1 MAQKRLRLFAG
12 PNGSGKTTIINKIPD
27 NINLGFLINADDIEA
42 ELRKNG
48 YFNLK
53 NHQLKLTTS
62 ELQNFISNEGAS
74 SVKLPVNKFI
84 DQFYIS
90 NQKVFIP
97 ENLLNSYIAAD
108 IAALL
113 RIQHAKAGH
122 SFTFETVLS
131 HPSKIDFITTAK
143 QNGYRI
149 YLYYIA
155 TESADINVNRVNIR
169 VTQKGHSVPEA
180 TIRARYKRS
189 LALLYKTIKVSD
201 RAFLFDNS
209 GKESFFFA
217 EITDGSDVEIKCD
230 DENIPEWFFSYVL
243 NR

>member
-1 MAQKRLRLFAG
+1 
-12 PNGSGKTTIINKIPD
+12 
-27 NINLGFLINADDIEA
+27 
-42 ELRKNG
+42 LRKNG
-48 YFNLK
+48 CFNLEY
-53 NHQLKLTTS
+53 HHLKLTTT
-62 ELQNFISNEGAS
+62 ELRDFISNEGAS
-74 SVKLPVNKFI
+74 AKKTPVNQFI
-84 DQFYIS
+84 DQIYIS

-97 ENLLNSYIAAD
+97 EKLLNSYIAAD

-113 RIQHAKAGH
+113 RIHHVRAGH

-131 HPSKIDFITTAK
+131 HPSKIDFIASAK
-143 QNGYRI
+143 QKGYRI

-169 VTQKGHSVPEA
+169 VSQKGHPVPEEI
-180 TIRARYKRS
+180 IRSRYKRS
-189 LALLYKTIKVSD
+189 LSLLYKTIKVSD

-230 DENIPEWFFSYVL
+230 DDNIPEWFFSYVL